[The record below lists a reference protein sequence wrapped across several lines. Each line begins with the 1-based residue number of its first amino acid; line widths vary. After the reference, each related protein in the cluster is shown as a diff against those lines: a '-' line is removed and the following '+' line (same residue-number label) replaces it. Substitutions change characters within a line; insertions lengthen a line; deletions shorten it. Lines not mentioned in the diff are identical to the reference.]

1 MIDPKLLRSDIAAVA
16 ANLKKR
22 GYDLDVE
29 KYQGLEEQ
37 RKALQVK
44 TEQLQNERNTRS
56 KAIGQAKAKGE
67 DIQPLIEAVG
77 SLGEQLDQ
85 ARHELVEVQH
95 ALETM
100 HLEMPNVLH
109 GAVPEGNSEEDNQ

>member
-37 RKALQVK
+37 RKALQVT

-67 DIQPLIEAVG
+67 DIQPLAGFTEG
-77 SLGEQLDQ
+77 TL
-85 ARHELVEVQH
+85 ARTSRLFCKRLLV
-95 ALETM
+95 
-100 HLEMPNVLH
+100 VLS
-109 GAVPEGNSEEDNQ
+109 VSTNSVR